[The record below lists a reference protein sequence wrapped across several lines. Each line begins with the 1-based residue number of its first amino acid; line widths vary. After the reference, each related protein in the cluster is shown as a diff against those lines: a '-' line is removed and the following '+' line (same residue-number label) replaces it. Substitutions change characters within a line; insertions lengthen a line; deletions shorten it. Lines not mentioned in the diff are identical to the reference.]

1 MSGRLFIVATP
12 LGNLQDISERAK
24 TTLAGAGKILCEDTR
39 VTAHLLH
46 AFAIHVPLISYHQ
59 HSSMLREKEIV
70 DWLRDGQTL
79 ALVTDAGTPGISD
92 PGGKL
97 VQIILRALGSQVE
110 IIPIPGP
117 CAAIAALSVSGF
129 PTDHFLFLG
138 FPPQKNGRKK
148 YFEQILAH
156 PETVVCYESTH
167 RVIKTLEQLK
177 EILGDRPIMVARE
190 LTKMHETLYRGT
202 AAQILEQLTQTSNK
216 GEFVIV
222 IGPS

>member
-1 MSGRLFIVATP
+1 MSGRLYVVATP
-12 LGNLQDISERAK
+12 LGNLQDMSERAK
-24 TTLAGAGKILCEDTR
+24 TTLASAEKILCEDTR

-46 AFAIHVPLISYHQ
+46 AYDIHVPLISYHQ
-59 HSSMLREKEIV
+59 HSSLLREKEIV
-70 DWLRDGQTL
+70 DWLRQGQTI

-97 VQIILRALGSQVE
+97 IQSVLHALGKDVE

-117 CAAIAALSVSGF
+117 CAAITALSVSGF
-129 PTDHFLFLG
+129 PTNHFLFLG

-148 YFEQILAH
+148 YFEQILLH

-167 RVIKTLEQLK
+167 RIIKTLEQLK
-177 EILGDRPIMVARE
+177 KILGDRSLLVARE
-190 LTKMHETLYRGT
+190 LTKMYETLYRGT
-202 AAQILEQLTQTSNK
+202 TTEILDQLTHTSNK

>member
-1 MSGRLFIVATP
+1 MPGRLYIVATP
-12 LGNLQDISERAK
+12 LGNLQDVSERAK
-24 TTLAGAGKILCEDTR
+24 TTLARAEKILCEDTR

-46 AFAIHVPLISYHQ
+46 AFDIHVPMVSYHQ

-97 VQIILRALGSQVE
+97 IHTILQVVGSDVE

-117 CAAIAALSVSGF
+117 CAAITALSVSGF

-148 YFEQILAH
+148 YFEQIRVH
-156 PETVVCYESTH
+156 SETVVCYESTH
-167 RVIKTLEQLK
+167 RVVKTLEQLK
-177 EILGDRPIMVARE
+177 EILGDRSIMVARE
-190 LTKMHETLYRGT
+190 LTKMYETLYRGT
-202 AAQILEQLTQTSNK
+202 AAHILEQLKHTSNK